1 MQKFGEF
8 VCKHK
13 RIILIIMLILLI
25 PSIIGMKAT
34 RINYDILV
42 YLPDDIETIQGENI
56 LSEDFNMG
64 AFSIILLEDME
75 TKDILKLEDEI
86 KQVDNVAKVISGAD
100 VLGTSIPVEMLPDE
114 VKDELYKDNTT
125 VMLVTFKEA
134 ISSDATMNTVQH
146 LRDITDKHCKISG
159 MTATLLDTRDL
170 SNSEVAIYVV
180 IAVVLCLIVLEIA
193 LDSYVA
199 PILLLANIGIAIL
212 YNMGTNIFL
221 GEISY
226 ITKAISAVLQLGV
239 TMDFAIFLYHSYQ
252 AELKNTTDRNQAM
265 SIAISK
271 TFTSVLGSS
280 LTTIAGFLALCS
292 MNLTLGKDIG
302 IVMAKGVLFGVISV
316 VTILPSLI
324 LMFDKAIQKTKHKEL
339 LPKFTTISEFNIKH
353 YKAIIVIFL
362 IALPIALY
370 GYNNT
375 KVYYKLDSS
384 LPETLDSISAN
395 NTLKD
400 KFGLVSQEM
409 ILINKDTPND
419 EINEML
425 DVVIADLS
433 RLEKSFDNGKILKDG
448 VKTAIIGKPNAGKSS
463 LLNCILNEERAIVT
477 EIEGTTRDTIEEFVT
492 VEGVPLKLIDTA
504 GIREAK
510 DEVEKIGITK
520 SKEIAK
526 DADLIIA
533 IFDSSKDLTDE
544 DKEIL
549 DIIKNKTA
557 IVVLNK
563 MDLLNKIDENMA
575 EIKNVSKYIVKMS
588 TLEQKG
594 IDDLYKSIGNLFSME
609 EISLDNTI
617 VITNIRHKNLIS
629 KALNSCREAKK
640 SMELGMPLDIIAIF
654 LKEILE
660 NLGEITGETVTDD
673 IIDEIFSKFCL
684 GK

>member
-1 MQKFGEF
+1 MRTDTIAAIATAMSSSGIGIIRISGDEAVGIVDRIFSMKNGKKLSDMPTHTIHYGHIKDVDEVIDEVMVVLMRGPKSYTREDTVEIDCHGGVYVMKRILETVIKYGARPAEPGEF
-8 VCKHK
+8 TK
-13 RIILIIMLILLI
+13 RAFLNGRIDLSQAESVIDIINAKSEKEVKTSINQLEGNLSKKIKQIKQQILDVMVNVEVSIDYPEYDTPDATENEILNMLNNVEKEL
-25 PSIIGMKAT
+25 
-34 RINYDILV
+34 
-42 YLPDDIETIQGENI
+42 
-56 LSEDFNMG
+56 
-64 AFSIILLEDME
+64 
-75 TKDILKLEDEI
+75 LKLE
-86 KQVDNVAKVISGAD
+86 N
-100 VLGTSIPVEMLPDE
+100 
-114 VKDELYKDNTT
+114 
-125 VMLVTFKEA
+125 
-134 ISSDATMNTVQH
+134 
-146 LRDITDKHCKISG
+146 
-159 MTATLLDTRDL
+159 
-170 SNSEVAIYVV
+170 
-180 IAVVLCLIVLEIA
+180 
-193 LDSYVA
+193 
-199 PILLLANIGIAIL
+199 
-212 YNMGTNIFL
+212 
-221 GEISY
+221 
-226 ITKAISAVLQLGV
+226 
-239 TMDFAIFLYHSYQ
+239 
-252 AELKNTTDRNQAM
+252 
-265 SIAISK
+265 
-271 TFTSVLGSS
+271 
-280 LTTIAGFLALCS
+280 
-292 MNLTLGKDIG
+292 
-302 IVMAKGVLFGVISV
+302 
-316 VTILPSLI
+316 
-324 LMFDKAIQKTKHKEL
+324 
-339 LPKFTTISEFNIKH
+339 
-353 YKAIIVIFL
+353 
-362 IALPIALY
+362 
-370 GYNNT
+370 
-375 KVYYKLDSS
+375 
-384 LPETLDSISAN
+384 
-395 NTLKD
+395 
-400 KFGLVSQEM
+400 
-409 ILINKDTPND
+409 
-419 EINEML
+419 
-425 DVVIADLS
+425 
-433 RLEKSFDNGKILKDG
+433 SFDNGKLIKEG
-448 VKTAIIGKPNAGKSS
+448 IKTAIIGKPNAGKSS

-660 NLGEITGETVTDD
+660 NLGEITGEEVTEN
-673 IIDEIFSKFCL
+673 IINEIFSRFCL